1 MVNKNF
7 PHHHNHRHYESL
19 FEVNQSQKD
28 EEESNPCLIFS
39 SQVNPTGG
47 RITVVQG
54 SLPNVGPG
62 AVENREAGAGEKVWL
77 HLLRVADHQSCNRTS
92 EIRPSVIMI
101 ILSKPE
107 SDGDGEAVEPLDRLL
122 QAACPRV
129 QRPADRCGPLCYR
142 QVENMLK
149 L

>member
-19 FEVNQSQKD
+19 FEVHQKD

-62 AVENREAGAGEKVWL
+62 AVENREAGAGEKVCPPSSL
-77 HLLRVADHQSCNRTS
+77 CCRPSIMQPY
-92 EIRPSVIMI
+92 IRPSVIMI